1 MSADGHREALRE
13 SALHYA
19 RQGWPVLPLHSIHAG
34 RCSCGRDCGRAAGK
48 HPRTPHGSSDASV
61 DEAVIRAWWA
71 RWPDAN
77 IGVATG
83 STSGLLVLDVDPVH
97 GGDES
102 LEALVAR
109 HGSPPPTPTSLTGGG
124 GRHLL
129 FAHPEFPVPSRCGAL
144 GPGLDVRG
152 DGGYIVAP
160 PSRHRSGR
168 LYEWEASSHPDELP
182 LTSPPAWLAMGWR
195 DAGQPAESSPA
206 PVLDDTIPEGR
217 RNDTLASLAGTMR
230 RRGMTSEE
238 IHPALAV
245 VNARRCAPPL
255 AEAELR
261 AIATS
266 VGRYPPA
273 LGGAG
278 GPARPNDADLVGWPL
293 HDAAEV
299 WGFPPVEPLVEAL
312 LPLRGV
318 VWWGGPPKRA
328 KSLLLLYLCLAI
340 ACGRSTVAGRFAV
353 RARPRIL
360 YVARED
366 SGGRLEERISDI
378 LAAWGTRPPP
388 DALRFVIRPRLDLG
402 NVAQVDWLRET
413 CRGQGVTL
421 LVLDTWTALSPAADP
436 LAARDQAQLAATV
449 VELSAALDGLVV
461 VVDHSRKNRSEGQR
475 LSSVDIHGPYVKW
488 AAAEHIVMQDFV
500 GNRASR
506 VEVFVEGKD
515 LETHRFFLDVS
526 PRGSAT
532 EKFVCAGTAAELTA
546 VRQTLG
552 DDNRRA
558 VLDILRASARP
569 LGLEDVLEGL
579 RRRGR
584 LLGRATV
591 RRHLAA
597 LARAGD
603 AVRRGSGSR
612 TVHAARR
619 EEPSAHTPSERNDP
633 EIFGYLRAD
642 AGETSAHP
650 AV

>member
-1 MSADGHREALRE
+1 
-13 SALHYA
+13 
-19 RQGWPVLPLHSIHAG
+19 VLPLHSIRAG

-83 STSGLLVLDVDPVH
+83 SASGLLVLDVDPAH

-102 LEALVAR
+102 FEALVAR
-109 HGSPPPTPTSLTGGG
+109 HGSLSPTPMSLTGGG

-129 FAHPEFPVPSRCGAL
+129 FAHPEFSVPSRCGAL

-152 DGGYIVAP
+152 DGGYIVVP

-168 LYEWEASSHPDELP
+168 LYEWEASSHPDEVP
-182 LTSPPAWLAMGWR
+182 LSTPPAWLAPGR
-195 DAGQPAESSPA
+195 TDAGQPTESPPA
-206 PVLDDTIPEGR
+206 PALDDTIPEGR
-217 RNDTLASLAGTMR
+217 RNGTLASLAGTMR
-230 RRGMTSEE
+230 WRGMTSEE

-266 VGRYPPA
+266 VGRYPPG

-278 GPARPNDADLVGWPL
+278 GPVRPTDADLVGWPL

-388 DALRFVIRPRLDLG
+388 DALKFVIRPRLDLG

-413 CRGQGVTL
+413 CRSQG
-421 LVLDTWTALSPAADP
+421 
-436 LAARDQAQLAATV
+436 
-449 VELSAALDGLVV
+449 
-461 VVDHSRKNRSEGQR
+461 
-475 LSSVDIHGPYVKW
+475 
-488 AAAEHIVMQDFV
+488 
-500 GNRASR
+500 
-506 VEVFVEGKD
+506 
-515 LETHRFFLDVS
+515 
-526 PRGSAT
+526 
-532 EKFVCAGTAAELTA
+532 
-546 VRQTLG
+546 
-552 DDNRRA
+552 
-558 VLDILRASARP
+558 
-569 LGLEDVLEGL
+569 
-579 RRRGR
+579 
-584 LLGRATV
+584 
-591 RRHLAA
+591 
-597 LARAGD
+597 GD
-603 AVRRGSGSR
+603 AAGAG
-612 TVHAARR
+612 HL
-619 EEPSAHTPSERNDP
+619 D
-633 EIFGYLRAD
+633 RALPC
-642 AGETSAHP
+642 G
-650 AV
+650 